1 MTHVWGPGHRPKIG
15 WRGVIWSIS
24 GLLFVVVGILVYFP
38 NALLNQRAAASLTEY
53 LVAQLGPEAIC
64 AQVEVGWRS
73 VTLEDILLPLDGNGS
88 HLSIG
93 RIEAKIDPLVALA
106 QPGEFERIIRSIN
119 VVRPEFVL
127 QIEHEKSKEDSGQA
141 IPNAVYTL
149 LERVDSLRSFSFEGG
164 KFSLI
169 DGDSLQ
175 TLLRDVRGAL
185 TQPAI
190 GRFQLDAHGRGDFP
204 IGLDVRLQGT
214 IIPSLES
221 IEATANVDV
230 AEGEVA
236 ITSLPFEHLASNGGQ
251 INASF
256 QQQASIAKLTGNGEI
271 LDIEVRYEGNSF
283 FVPQALLTY
292 SNGTLQA
299 VGIEIRGPG
308 IDASLD
314 GSVNLT
320 DSMRLDCRLSAMLD
334 ADQFSA
340 VFGEVVSG
348 KGKTEISVAGP
359 AREPVLIATF
369 SSDSLIWKKQVVQ
382 AIAANLEYR
391 RDSLFVHSFK
401 CEGDPAMLSAYGGIW
416 IGDGPMLDLAVTLFP
431 RELPGVLGA
440 SSELSSLNMSING
453 KVETPVVTWVARDS
467 IDDALGSGSLRYRGN
482 SFSLLF
488 AESGGRV
495 GTADVSIDTS
505 QITAD
510 VSNLHVL
517 LPIVYPKLDSL
528 LQQIEQLEISF
539 QGNKDTGS
547 LEVDVEGDTTV
558 RSALSSVLNNLKFD
572 GSYDRQQDDSFE
584 LNGEW
589 QGTTRRQDSFF
600 GRGSVLIRDKMID
613 ITNLYID
620 EAGEFSGRVVLDPAA
635 VDLQLSIDELPLD
648 RMPLIAEFA
657 DNWKLAGVLSG
668 EVTAQGPLDSLGWYA
683 DISFVDGIAQ
693 GLPGYWALA
702 TAQGLND
709 AIDTVHVSF
718 GRGVRNI
725 FEAEGRLSI
734 SDNSIDVRAE
744 FPTSE
749 ASDFLQALTG
759 RGGLLTGELEGD
771 LLVTGKLSAPEVLVS
786 LRVLNGELFSELTV
800 DRFAVDAAL
809 TTEADGTRL
818 LAIPQLSFY
827 KEGKYRFY
835 AELATVPTT
844 GGSFQ
849 AMLEGNGDF
858 LDLLEQ
864 VDADF
869 TSQGSSSELRLDFAG
884 TWNEPEFTS
893 GRLEV
898 NQGLFTYPPAAPGPL
913 DMNVL
918 IRLNHEGIVDTGFIQ
933 VNEGSDLLRLD
944 FLPRGVDEAAR
955 LRPLVIPNPRIELG
969 VLRISSGDEGVL
981 VRLPGFM
988 KPEWLGRLTTGVD
1001 TLDAI
1006 TISAYDST
1014 RLAIQGDAL
1023 MRDGRFTFPFIS
1035 YGGGRMRPVTKWLVD
1050 RLYEAQWDLDISM
1063 GKGIHYDVEI
1073 TGFKDSDLFTMLG
1086 KNPLLGT
1093 VAEYVDHISVDAIV
1107 AQTET
1112 PLLMTGSIVD
1122 SSLRLEGRLEATS
1135 GSADYLD
1142 QTFWIETLRADFDE
1156 TDIFP
1161 VISGRGATY
1170 GVDSVG
1176 RTVPVYLTIYQ
1187 IDEETQT
1194 RVPFGRFEDVTY
1206 VLEAEGYPDPEAVLA
1221 LLGYDVTNFSQGKA
1235 EQLLTRTAM
1244 NAAKRI
1250 WLDPIARRLERATF
1264 FDQISL
1270 APGGG
1275 ASASLFRAQRENV
1288 LTDTLEADGYVRF
1301 LKGSHVTVGK
1311 YLNSDV
1317 FVTYTGELAEASGGE
1332 VEGGRLGLIH
1342 FWNLQY
1348 RVVPLSPDFVLDF
1361 AVEYDEASR
1370 RRDESVALKYSF
1382 VLEP

>member
-1 MTHVWGPGHRPKIG
+1 MTHAWGPGHRPKIG
-15 WRGVIWSIS
+15 WRGVIWTIS
-24 GLLFVVVGILVYFP
+24 GLLFAVVGVLVYFP

-73 VTLEDILLPLDGNGS
+73 VTLEDILLPLDDNGS
-88 HLSIG
+88 HVSIR
-93 RIEAKIDPLVALA
+93 RIEATIDPLVALA
-106 QPGEFERIIRSIN
+106 QPGAFERIIRSVN
-119 VVRPEFVL
+119 VVRPELVL
-127 QIEHEKSKEDSGQA
+127 QTEPAQSKQDSGDA
-141 IPNAVYTL
+141 IPKAVYSI
-149 LERVDSLRSFSFEGG
+149 LERVDSLRSFTFEGG
-164 KFSLI
+164 KISLMG
-169 DGDSLQ
+169 GDSLQ

-185 TQPAI
+185 MQPEV

-204 IGLDVRLQGT
+204 VGLDVRLIGT
-214 IIPSLES
+214 IVPSLES
-221 IEATANVDV
+221 IEATAKIEVT
-230 AEGEVA
+230 EGEVA
-236 ITSLPFEHLASNGGQ
+236 IDGLPFELLASNGGE
-251 INASF
+251 IRATF
-256 QQQASIAKLTGNGEI
+256 QQQAGKFVITGDAEI
-271 LDIEVRYEGNSF
+271 SDIEVRYAENSF
-283 FVPQALLTY
+283 FVPHAKLSFVENVLRTE
-292 SNGTLQA
+292 GLE
-299 VGIEIRGPG
+299 VRGPG
-308 IDASLD
+308 IAATLD
-314 GSVNLT
+314 GSLNLL
-320 DSMRLDCRLSAMLD
+320 DSMRVAGRLTAMLD
-334 ADQFSA
+334 AGPISEIFGEEILGTGSVEIAVDGPLREPEFSA
-340 VFGEVVSG
+340 
-348 KGKTEISVAGP
+348 K
-359 AREPVLIATF
+359 F
-369 SSDSLIWKKQVVQ
+369 SSDSLVWQKQVIRS
-382 AIAANLEYR
+382 IAGDFR
-391 RDSLFVHSFK
+391 FFHDSLFVNSFA
-401 CEGDPAMLSAYGGIW
+401 CESDPASLSADGGVW
-416 IGDGPMLDLAVTLFP
+416 IGETPILDLAVNLSP
-431 RELPGVLGA
+431 HELPDVLGA
-440 SSELSSLNMSING
+440 RSELSALNLAVNG
-453 KVETPVVTWVARDS
+453 KVDAPVVTWVARDS
-467 IDDALGSGSLRYRGN
+467 IGDALGSGSLLYSGRTI
-482 SFSLLF
+482 SLLF
-488 AESGGRV
+488 AERGGRA
-495 GTADVSIDTS
+495 GTADVTLDSARIS
-505 QITAD
+505 AA
-510 VSNLHVL
+510 VSNAHVL
-517 LPIVYPKLDSL
+517 VPIVYPGLDSL
-528 LQQIEQLEISF
+528 LSQIKQIEIAF
-539 QGNKDTGS
+539 QGNQDSGT
-547 LEVDVEGDTTV
+547 LEITVEGDTTV
-558 RSALSSVLNNLKFD
+558 RSALASVLSSLTFD
-572 GSYDRQQDDSFE
+572 GSYERRGQQLFE

-589 QGTTRRQDSFF
+589 QGMTRRRDGFF
-600 GRGSVLIRDKMID
+600 GRGSVSIHDQIIE

-620 EAGEFSGRVVLDPAA
+620 EAGELSGQIDLGTKA

-648 RMPLIAEFA
+648 RMPLIAEFT
-657 DNWKLAGVLSG
+657 DNWKLAGILSG
-668 EVTAQGPLDSLGWYA
+668 EVTAQGPFDSLGWYA
-683 DISFVDGIAQ
+683 DLSFIDGIAQ

-709 AIDTVHVSF
+709 AIDTMHVSF

-734 SDNSIDVRAE
+734 TDNSIDVRAD

-771 LLVTGKLSAPEVLVS
+771 LLVTGKLSAPEVITS
-786 LRVLNGELFSELTV
+786 LRVSHGELFSELTV

-827 KEGKYRFY
+827 KENEYRFY
-835 AELATVPTT
+835 AELATVPAN

-849 AMLEGNGDF
+849 AMLEGSGDF
-858 LDLLEQ
+858 LDLIEQ

-869 TSQGSSSELRLDFAG
+869 TSQGSASELRLDFGG
-884 TWNEPEFTS
+884 TWNSPEFT
-893 GRLEV
+893 GGKLEI
-898 NQGLFTYPPAAPGPL
+898 NQGKFTYPPAAPGQL
-913 DMNVL
+913 DMAVL
-918 IRLNHEGIVDTGFIQ
+918 IRLNDEGVVDTGFIQ
-933 VNEGSDLLRLD
+933 VNEGVDELRLD
-944 FLPRGVDEAAR
+944 FLPRGVDEAAV
-955 LRPLVIPNPRIELG
+955 LKPLIIPSPRIELG
-969 VLRISSGDEGVL
+969 VLRLRTSDAGVL

-988 KPEWLGRLTTGVD
+988 KPEWLGRLTTGTD
-1001 TLDAI
+1001 TLDAV
-1006 TISAYDST
+1006 TISAFDST
-1014 RLAIQGDAL
+1014 RLAIQGDAVL
-1023 MRDGRFTFPFIS
+1023 RDGRFTFPFIS
-1035 YGGGRMRPVTKWLVD
+1035 YGGGTIRPVTKWLVD
-1050 RLYEAQWDLDISM
+1050 RLYEAYWDIDISV

-1073 TGFKDSDLFTMLG
+1073 TGFKDSDLFTLLG
-1086 KNPLLGT
+1086 KNALLGT

-1107 AQTET
+1107 APTET
-1112 PLLMTGSIVD
+1112 PLLMAGSIMD

-1142 QTFWIETLRADFDE
+1142 QTFWIESLRADFDE

-1176 RTVPVYLTIYQ
+1176 RTVPVYLTIYE

-1206 VLEAEGYPDPEAVLA
+1206 VLEADGYPDPEAVLA

-1244 NAAKRI
+1244 TAAKRI

-1288 LTDTLEADGYVRF
+1288 LTDTLRSEGFVRL

-1311 YLNSDV
+1311 YLSSDV
-1317 FVTYTGELAEASGGE
+1317 FVTYTGELAEASGE

-1348 RVVPLSPDFVLDF
+1348 RVVPLSRDFVLDF